1 MEDIRN
7 ALGPFWP
14 GRLFEDPRAAESP
27 LYWVVLGIFA
37 AVFIGGLVMWIGARH
52 WSHGNR
58 IHHRLFDLYGQWF
71 AGLGG
76 AGIVIVLLR
85 YAHVPLFSKRL
96 WTMLDL
102 LIILLVAAHFWRYRV
117 TEYAREMAEYQEDER
132 KRRFYPT
139 TRRARAGR
147 RTLHRAR

>member
-1 MEDIRN
+1 MEDIRD

-96 WTMLDL
+96 WTLLDL
-102 LIILLVAAHFWRYRV
+102 LIIL
-117 TEYAREMAEYQEDER
+117 
-132 KRRFYPT
+132 
-139 TRRARAGR
+139 
-147 RTLHRAR
+147 